1 MSRYQG
7 FAVGAVP
14 SGEASSACGPHGGV
28 ANYVEGDYDWTATC
42 TDGSTCH
49 GGAEQ
54 ETTCNAAAPPTT
66 DAVIACQSRGGI
78 TGYKAGDYDW
88 TAICADGSTC
98 HGGAE
103 QDTACTAAPTPQTE
117 AEKLAI
123 KNQNC
128 VVVGH
133 AGWDPATGG
142 CYDKY
147 LDGRCDFY
155 TGLPANS
162 ASNSYGLYNAAGVC
176 GQPYA
181 YRGDACVTP
190 AGAPGTYDRDVSSP
204 TPAACVADAAPGP
217 GAMTATPGMAA
228 VLTTTKAQ
236 PGSPPPPPLTQ
247 LPGHPATPP
256 ATTPPAPAPPASKW
270 PWVAGFVVFALGG
283 ALVYSQMGKT
293 SKTSK
298 KNEDEDEG

>member
-147 LDGRCDFY
+147 LDGKCDWN

-190 AGAPGTYDRDVSSP
+190 AGVPGTYDRDVSDPP

-236 PGSPPPPPLTQ
+236 PGSPPLTQ
-247 LPGHPATPP
+247 LPPGHPATPP

-270 PWVAGFVVFALGG
+270 PWVAGFVVLALGG